1 MAAERTNS
9 TFALLTSGVA
19 FVNSLSMMSLT
30 PIFDYV
36 CVNIILYTSR
46 VSLMNFFSD
55 ALSQFFSSQITRASH
70 TLTHIKRQ

>member
-36 CVNIILYTSR
+36 RMNIILYTSR
-46 VSLMNFFSD
+46 VSLIRKCVSD
-55 ALSQFFSSQITRASH
+55 DFSQFFSSQITHLH
-70 TLTHIKRQ
+70 T

>member
-1 MAAERTNS
+1 
-9 TFALLTSGVA
+9 VA

-46 VSLMNFFSD
+46 VSLIRKCVSD
-55 ALSQFFSSQITRASH
+55 DFSQFFSSNLHAYH
-70 TLTHIKRQ
+70 THLHT